1 MTLEINKII
10 EQISN
15 QFNPNKIVL
24 FGSHAYGNPD
34 NNSDVDMFV
43 IMEYTGSSRKQ
54 AASILQEIDYKI
66 PIDLLVRSND
76 QISERIKGGD
86 FFIKEIMEKGK
97 ILYEQNLS

>member
-1 MTLEINKII
+1 MTLEINKIV
-10 EQISN
+10 EQICT

-24 FGSHAYGNPD
+24 FGSHAYGIPD
-34 NNSDVDMFV
+34 NNSDVDMLV
-43 IMEYTGSSRKQ
+43 IMDYIGSSRKQ

-86 FFIKEIMEKGK
+86 FFIKEIIEKGK